1 MNKIFRIWFIPAI
14 PFFALFSGMFTW
26 FAFFGNYVLFFQ
38 EKSSLFLL
46 TGDFLMETIYRPGG
60 AVDYISGFLTSCFYY
75 PVAGAAVLSGIIT
88 FISFLISRCIFALSG
103 KNEKIFPFVIGLL
116 LFFLHTDYSFFIQS
130 GIGLMLQFLL
140 FLVITRSEKYTRGLA
155 VFLILPAWYF
165 LSGGYSWIFIFLL
178 TFRWLLFP
186 GGQRWL
192 KILTSW
198 LLLTLTIIFS
208 KELIFFESEKN
219 LIFYPFS
226 LPDAPLERTLFLLTT
241 VLTCMTPLIAWL
253 KFPVPNFFFSSYSSE
268 ITVRSLI
275 IVSITLLIGV
285 YQFDRKNSRYF
296 KVERLF
302 YERKYE
308 QIIEENTRVPST
320 NLLTLFFNNIAL
332 AEKGILNDRL
342 FGFVQ
347 SPQGQTLFLKWE
359 MVSEILKR
367 GGYLYYSIGMVNE
380 AHRWAFENMVMDG
393 HTPEGLKLLIRT
405 ELINGN
411 HNMAAK
417 YIMLLKNTLFYRK
430 DAEKYEK
437 MLFNDNCVE
446 ADADLGAKLK
456 IRAKKDF
463 FSITDNPFLNVERVA
478 LSDSLN
484 HIAFEYMI
492 AAMLLKKD
500 YQGIV
505 ANLPLF
511 EKKGYSGFPVHVQ
524 EAILAIST
532 MNNEKLQ
539 LGKLSVSKITE
550 ERWTQFLTVFQ
561 QYGND
566 PRTAEPALRKQF
578 GNTFWYWAFYK

>member
-1 MNKIFRIWFIPAI
+1 MNKIFRVWFIPAI
-14 PFFALFSGMFTW
+14 PFLALFTGMFIW

-46 TGDFLMETIYRPGG
+46 SGDFLMETIYRPGG
-60 AVDYISGFLTSCFYY
+60 AVDFISGFLTSCFYY
-75 PVAGAAVLSGIIT
+75 PFAGAAVLSGIIT
-88 FISFLISRCIFALSG
+88 LNSFLISQCLFALSG

-116 LFFLHTDYSFFIQS
+116 LFYLHTDYSFFIQS
-130 GIGLMLQFLL
+130 GIGLTLQLLL
-140 FLVITRSEKYTRGLA
+140 FLINTRYIRGAA
-155 VFLILPAWYF
+155 VFIILPAWYF
-165 LSGGYSWIFIFLL
+165 LTGGFAWIFIFLL

-192 KILTSW
+192 KILAPW
-198 LLLTLTIIFS
+198 LSLVLTVIIS
-208 KELIFFESEKN
+208 KEFIFFESEKN

-226 LPDAPLERTLFLLTT
+226 LPDAPIERTLFLLTT
-241 VLTCMTPLIAWL
+241 VLTCMTPIIAWI
-253 KFPVPNFFFSSYSSE
+253 KFPVPNFLISSYSSE
-268 ITVRSLI
+268 IAVRSLV

-285 YQFDRKNSRYF
+285 YRFDSKNSRYF

-302 YERKYE
+302 YEGKYD

-367 GGYLYYSIGMVNE
+367 GGYLYYSIGLVNE

-393 HTPEGLKLLIRT
+393 HTPEGLKLLIKT

-411 HNMAAK
+411 HNMASK
-417 YIMLLKNTLFYRK
+417 YILLLKKTLFYRK
-430 DAEKYEK
+430 DAEMYEK
-437 MLFNDNCVE
+437 MLFNLKAVE

-456 IRAKKDF
+456 IRTKKDF
-463 FSITDNPFLNVERVA
+463 FSLTDDPFLNVERVA

-484 HIAFEYMI
+484 KIAFDYMI

-500 YQGIV
+500 YKSIA

-511 EKKGYSGFPVHVQ
+511 EKMGYSEYPAHVQ

-532 MNNEKLQ
+532 MNNEILD
-539 LGKLSVSKITE
+539 LGGLSVNKITE